1 MIIAK
6 KKERNGP
13 GVLFQSGHVI
23 VLVFFG
29 KVQVGIEIR
38 EGEYQPISF
47 LNCLTKKEK
56 EKPRA
61 NKSTKQKN

>member
-1 MIIAK
+1 
-6 KKERNGP
+6 
-13 GVLFQSGHVI
+13 LFQSGHVI